1 MDTSRKK
8 EWTAIDTKAAVI
20 GYHQERDNLNDID
33 FYREFAGRIQ
43 GLKTA
48 RVSIGRDECVV
59 DEILKEQ
66 GLTQVAATQA
76 QKEAAV
82 SRAEEQAV
90 VMLYLRNINQSWHG
104 SMVRYLEDAYAT
116 GNDIYPTLLPDVYRF
131 LDDWKMQHHM
141 RGKFASRTEGMTMAM
156 TDGEE
161 KSGKRDPQF
170 VIQGREH
177 ILCWDCN

>member
-1 MDTSRKK
+1 V
-8 EWTAIDTKAAVI
+8 WTAIDAKAAVI
-20 GYHQERDNLNDID
+20 GYHQEQCNLNNID

-104 SMVRYLEDAYAT
+104 PRCVPFLGRLENAT
-116 GNDIYPTLLPDVYRF
+116 PNARKICQQNRR
-131 LDDWKMQHHM
+131 DD
-141 RGKFASRTEGMTMAM
+141 
-156 TDGEE
+156 DG
-161 KSGKRDPQF
+161 D
-170 VIQGREH
+170 
-177 ILCWDCN
+177 D